1 MPEHVIKRG
10 LNIPI
15 QGAASGEPL
24 QLELPPTVAYAP
36 TEFRGIVPRL
46 ILREG
51 AKVKRGTP
59 IFHDKLRSE
68 IQFVSPVSG
77 VVKEIRRG
85 RRRVITDYVIEL
97 DGDEQES
104 FKSYSLGQLKSIERE
119 SAMES
124 LLASGLWMSLR
135 TRPLDKVADPSVLP
149 QAIVVSGFETGPLQ
163 PDANAL
169 ITPDD
174 RDAVQAGVYAMKAL
188 TDGPV
193 CLSVGPDGHS
203 ALTGLDGVEVHKFRG
218 PHPAGDP
225 AVQVSHICPPRGDG
239 VVWWVRAWD
248 LMEIGRHLLSGH
260 FPNERIYAA
269 VGDGVQKPRYVKTL
283 VGAPLQSIVGD
294 THERSVRWIR
304 GSVLTGEAV
313 EPDRWASFY
322 TRAVHILPD
331 EAPQRI
337 FGWALPSLGMYSF
350 HRLFLSGFI
359 PPSGRVSMN
368 TALGG
373 GPRAIVP
380 IGAYRKVIATPDI
393 VPDFLFKSIL
403 AGDLVEALELG
414 LLDLSE
420 EEAALCTYICPSKIE
435 FGDILRQ
442 GLDQYEREA

>member
-1 MPEHVIKRG
+1 
-10 LNIPI
+10 
-15 QGAASGEPL
+15 
-24 QLELPPTVAYAP
+24 VANQA
-36 TEFRGIVPRL
+36 
-46 ILREG
+46 
-51 AKVKRGTP
+51 
-59 IFHDKLRSE
+59 
-68 IQFVSPVSG
+68 
-77 VVKEIRRG
+77 
-85 RRRVITDYVIEL
+85 
-97 DGDEQES
+97 
-104 FKSYSLGQLKSIERE
+104 
-119 SAMES
+119 

-135 TRPLDKVADPSVLP
+135 TRPLNKVADPSVSP

-163 PDANAL
+163 PGAAAL

-174 RDAVQAGVYAMKAL
+174 RDALQAGIYAMKAL

-193 CLSVGPDGHS
+193 CLSVGPERHS
-203 ALTGLDGVEVHKFRG
+203 ALTGLDGAEVHKFSG

-239 VVWWVRAWD
+239 VIWWVRAWD
-248 LMEIGRHLLSGH
+248 LMEIGRYLLSGE
-260 FPNERIYAA
+260 FPNERIYAV
-269 VGDGVQKPRYVKTL
+269 VGDGVQQPRYVKTL
-283 VGAPLQSIVGD
+283 LGAPLQDIVGD
-294 THERSVRWIR
+294 THERTMRWIR

-337 FGWALPSLGMYSF
+337 FGWALPSLRLYSF
-350 HRLFLSGFI
+350 HRLFLSGFA
-359 PPSGRVSMN
+359 PPKGGISMN

-373 GPRAIVP
+373 GLRAIVP
-380 IGAYRKVIATPDI
+380 IGVYRKVIATPDI

-403 AGDLVEALELG
+403 AGDLGEALELG

-442 GLDQYEREA
+442 GLAQYEREA